1 MVFKNVFVPEK
12 ETVAQVEDNVRNMID
27 AMGLSKVK
35 QDDKA
40 HRLGKIKEIN
50 GKKTPRRHRPF

>member
-35 QDDKA
+35 QDKA